1 MACNQCKFYSEF
13 TEPRDLSIAGEKF
26 AYAVCYGMC
35 YKQNLF
41 KGNFQGYPVYIPEGN
56 CKDFIRK
63 RGIKQ
68 KDVVIDGQF
77 KLQLMEGGQHD
88 QI

>member
-13 TEPRDLSIAGEKF
+13 TEPRDLSIAGEKY
-26 AYAVCYGMC
+26 ADAVCYGMC
-35 YKQNLF
+35 YKQNLA
-41 KGNFQGYPVYIPEGN
+41 KSNYQGYPVYIPEGN

-77 KLQLMEGGQHD
+77 KLQLMEGGQD
-88 QI
+88 EK